1 MDNANELYITASG
14 DGFGGEFWRNLLK
27 SITMEK
33 YPDTRNLHIH
43 TNGNGW
49 TRKMWENLSNL
60 HEIPRVTAEI
70 SIDACT
76 EKTYDKIR
84 VGGNWK
90 RLQKNLHFIFT
101 DISNL
106 DFVRMTFV
114 VQDNNYKEMIGFIE
128 MSDYFQKLN
137 GMKTEVNFIHINN
150 WGTFS
155 DLVWKIKNINNEEHP
170 KYKDFKKEM
179 EKVKD
184 MRTKYKNLEIYTNIE
199 E

>member
-1 MDNANELYITASG
+1 
-14 DGFGGEFWRNLLK
+14 
-27 SITMEK
+27 
-33 YPDTRNLHIH
+33 
-43 TNGNGW
+43 
-49 TRKMWENLSNL
+49 MWENLSNL

-76 EKTYDKIR
+76 KETYDKIR